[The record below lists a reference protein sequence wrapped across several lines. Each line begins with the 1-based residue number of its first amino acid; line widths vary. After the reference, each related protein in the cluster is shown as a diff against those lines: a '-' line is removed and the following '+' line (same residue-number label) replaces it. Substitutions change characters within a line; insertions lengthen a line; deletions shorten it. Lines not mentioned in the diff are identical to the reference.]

1 MSNTYAPQDAVQMAK
16 AMNHK
21 VPVTEIQVWVC
32 NQVNSIIWTAA
43 PWRWT
48 QANFTAITLV
58 DGTQDYALA
67 SADAAAIYRVVNLR
81 LARTDL
87 SPVKYQELNQKN
99 HLGVELERKAGIDG
113 IRNFAYEPS
122 INKIRLD
129 YAASVSG
136 TAVLALQ
143 GEYQTN
149 PTAITQGTLTTA
161 LVQPDHYF
169 NVYLAGVRWMFYDLA
184 DDPRAGSA
192 TEITL
197 GRKSYSG
204 QLGVFMSFLDAMKQA
219 EDFSD
224 GEELNFPSEPLGAN
238 TQGSGWGIYPG

>member
-1 MSNTYAPQDAVQMAK
+1 MSTLTPQDAIDMAK

-21 VPVTEIQVWVC
+21 IPVLAIQVYAV
-32 NQVNSIIWTAA
+32 NQINSMIWTAA
-43 PWRWT
+43 PWNWT
-48 QANFTAITLV
+48 QAALTAITPLI
-58 DGTQDYALA
+58 DGTQDYAHSQTDL
-67 SADAAAIYRVVNLR
+67 YRIVNLR

-87 SPVKYQELNQKN
+87 SPVKYRELNQKN

-113 IRNFAYEPS
+113 IGNFSWEPAIS
-122 INKIRLD
+122 KIRLD
-129 YAASVSG
+129 YAASVGG

-143 GEYQTN
+143 GEYQKN
-149 PTAITQGTLTTA
+149 PTAITQATLTTV
-161 LVQPDHYF
+161 LTQPDHYF
-169 NVYLAGVRWMFYDLA
+169 NVFLSGVRWMFYNLA

-192 TEITL
+192 QEITL

-204 QLGVFMSFLDAMKQA
+204 QLGEFMSFLDAMKQA

-224 GEELNFPSEPLGAN
+224 GEELNFPSEPYGAT